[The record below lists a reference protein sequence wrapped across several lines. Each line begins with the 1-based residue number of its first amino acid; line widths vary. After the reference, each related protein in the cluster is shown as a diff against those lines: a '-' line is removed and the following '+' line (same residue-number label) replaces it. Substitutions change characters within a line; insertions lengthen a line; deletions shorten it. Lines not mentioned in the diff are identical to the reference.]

1 MSKPVY
7 TKWIKR
13 SDNTFIPTDNNE
25 TVDQIDPGIY
35 KIRYSD
41 GIGYYLFKKEQTN
54 DELIEFPSGVH
65 HQVLNEIRKFTTLQ
79 DNFKKYNFTY
89 KRGVLL
95 HGKPGS
101 GKTCTIGLV
110 IQYYIETI
118 NGIVINISDTDDL
131 ARFSAFMPEIF
142 RMIEKD
148 RPILVVIEDMD
159 GLTHYTDHETRL
171 LNLLDGFDQF
181 ENVVYIA
188 TTNYIEKLKERIINR
203 PSRFD
208 KRIYI
213 PFLNAMDRKFYF
225 TTKLHEEDLQ
235 HINLVQWVDDTD
247 GMSIAHL
254 AELIKLVFVFGNT
267 YDESIAILKE
277 LDDIK
282 NLSSYK
288 YEKEDSGI
296 GFSSKKKSSNS
307 TGESWFDNS
316 STE

>member
-1 MSKPVY
+1 MSKPIY

-13 SDNTFIPTDNNE
+13 SDNTFIPADNSE
-25 TVDQIDPGIY
+25 TVDQIDAGIY

-41 GIGYYLFKKEQTN
+41 GIGYYLFKKEQTT

-65 HQVLNEIRKFTTLQ
+65 HQVLDEIRKFTHLQ
-79 DNFKKYNFTY
+79 ENFKKYNFTY

-110 IQYYIETI
+110 IQYYIEII
-118 NGIVINISDTDDL
+118 NGVVINISDSDDL

-159 GLTHYTDHETRL
+159 GLVYYDEHETRL
-171 LNLLDGFDQF
+171 LNLLDGFNQF

-213 PFLNAMDRKFYF
+213 PFLNSDDRRFYF
-225 TTKLHEEDLQ
+225 NTKLLPEDLK
-235 HINLVQWVDDTD
+235 NVDLDLWVSDTD

-267 YDESIAILKE
+267 YEESIQILKD
-277 LDDIK
+277 LNDVK
-282 NLSSYK
+282 NLSSHT
-288 YEKEDSGI
+288 YEKETSGI
-296 GFSSKKKSSNS
+296 GFNSKKHGRIGLINQKQSE
-307 TGESWFDNS
+307 ESMF
-316 STE
+316 